1 MARIRRRFPSLNLP
15 FALNDSAAVS
25 IASICVASKG
35 KVGDPVLEATSQA
48 RTGLMRSTLTAGR
61 SGRTLGRIRVAFARN
76 WRSSL

>member
-35 KVGDPVLEATSQA
+35 KVGDSCPRGDFTSPDGSDAIHPDCWQKRKNA
-48 RTGLMRSTLTAGR
+48 RTY
-61 SGRTLGRIRVAFARN
+61 
-76 WRSSL
+76 SSRFRAELAE